1 MYWAVLGRVNSY
13 LSVYSVIFGMVT
25 NKRTIKQPGDPS
37 ARLLLTSVRRQ
48 SFAKIIGVHFVTIH
62 QPLWVCIEVWL
73 QCPKEAH
80 FIARNAQSKKAEGNL
95 YVQTPTELEER
106 DDLEEKLSSPSS
118 SAAATCSWIRLRG
131 QKHEMRGA
139 GGRWRHSPSHD
150 SFQPYPIINDLR
162 RIFSIKPEIFRWKNI
177 EKEHSVTCYPCNIR
191 HLYTQ
196 PYSKSE
202 KALNCR

>member
-1 MYWAVLGRVNSY
+1 
-13 LSVYSVIFGMVT
+13 MVT
-25 NKRTIKQPGDPS
+25 NEQPNNQPRDPS
-37 ARLLLTSVRRQ
+37 ASLLLTSVRRQ

-162 RIFSIKPEIFRWKNI
+162 RIFSIKPEIFRWKRYRERTFSYLLIMQYPPPLHSTIQQKRKGSQLQVMEPNYLL
-177 EKEHSVTCYPCNIR
+177 EKDFRIR
-191 HLYTQ
+191 WYQ
-196 PYSKSE
+196 P
-202 KALNCR
+202 